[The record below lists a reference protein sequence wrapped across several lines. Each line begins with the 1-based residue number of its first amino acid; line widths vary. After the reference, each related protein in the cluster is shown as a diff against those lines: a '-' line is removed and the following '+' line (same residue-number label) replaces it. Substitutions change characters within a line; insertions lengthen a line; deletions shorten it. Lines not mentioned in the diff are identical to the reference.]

1 MLILTKSKLIEIL
14 DRYKIDISN
23 WGKGESKTIDHLFT
37 EIIKGESNIVEKNG
51 SLLRRV
57 SALSIIVR
65 YKDLILRED
74 YQEFN
79 DGRKRKRKMK
89 ASVAEKL
96 DPSDKNLT
104 EAVKRAIS
112 EELGIEISDNQIS
125 KREDEIK
132 NRLSTSYPNLQS
144 EVVLFGFEVN
154 LTDSQF
160 KKDGYVEIQK
170 DKKTFFKWEN
180 I

>member
-1 MLILTKSKLIEIL
+1 
-14 DRYKIDISN
+14 
-23 WGKGESKTIDHLFT
+23 
-37 EIIKGESNIVEKNG
+37 
-51 SLLRRV
+51 
-57 SALSIIVR
+57 
-65 YKDLILRED
+65 
-74 YQEFN
+74 
-79 DGRKRKRKMK
+79 MK

-170 DKKTFFKWEN
+170 DKKTFFKWGN